1 MDSFIKS
8 ISQPPAD
15 VKPLAIPARVIKPHL
30 FLLTGQVKFIY
41 R

>member
-15 VKPLAIPARVIKPHL
+15 VKPLAIPAKGDKASFIFVDRSGKIHL
-30 FLLTGQVKFIY
+30 
-41 R
+41 